1 MSIQPLPPI
10 EFLNE
15 ALEIDLESPTCLRW
29 KVRPKEHFTTVR
41 GFKIFNTRDA
51 GQCAG
56 FFNKYRCGQIR
67 LSVKINQ
74 RSYPAHRVIYALA
87 TGRDP
92 FPLEVDHKDRNPQN
106 NHPENLRVATR
117 SENASNKNIQLNNT
131 SGRRGVTWCKRTS
144 KWMAQ
149 IGKDKKT
156 LFLGRFDS
164 IEEAAAA
171 RLSAEKKI
179 HGRFSPQHKEDLTN
193 LPLGNSIPIDYERG
207 AL

>member
-1 MSIQPLPPI
+1 MQPLPPI

-29 KVRPKEHFTTVR
+29 KVRPRNHFATVR
-41 GFKIFNTRDA
+41 GFKMFNTRDSSR
-51 GQCAG
+51 CAG
-56 FFNKYRCGQIR
+56 SLTKSGCGQI
-67 LSVKINQ
+67 SFTVKINQ
-74 RSYPAHRVIYALA
+74 RAYPAHRVVYALS

-92 FPLEVDHKDRNPQN
+92 FPLEVDHKDRNSQN

-117 SENASNKNIQLNNT
+117 SENASNKGIQLNNT
-131 SGRRGVTWCKRTS
+131 SGQRGVTWCKRTS

-164 IEEAAAA
+164 IDEAAAA
-171 RLSAEKKI
+171 RFSAEKGI
-179 HGRFSPQHKEDLTN
+179 HGSFSPQRKERLTN
-193 LPLGNSIPIDYERG
+193 
-207 AL
+207 ALLFYSV